1 MIYSFDK
8 RRSYLVTEVN
18 AVQIPVESSKYV
30 NLGCMVC
37 GELTFFGINFIRNT
51 HNWGCVLMN
60 PDGESLM
67 YVTDYDEDEF
77 CMEIMCDDVLVSV
90 VVMIDL
96 QKNMYEVSF
105 N

>member
-1 MIYSFDK
+1 
-8 RRSYLVTEVN
+8 
-18 AVQIPVESSKYV
+18 
-30 NLGCMVC
+30 
-37 GELTFFGINFIRNT
+37 
-51 HNWGCVLMN
+51 MN